1 MIKEEIITINNKEY
15 LHTTTDKEIY
25 TFNEETKEQEL
36 QPCLVQ
42 VETGLRYFD
51 AIDEIPC
58 KYHYVEYE
66 EEEIVVW

>member
-1 MIKEEIITINNKEY
+1 MIKEEIITINGKQFVK
-15 LHTTTDKEIY
+15 HTTDKEIY
-25 TFNEETKEQEL
+25 AFNEETKEQEQ

-42 VETGLRYFD
+42 IETGIRYFD

-66 EEEIVVW
+66 EEEIVV